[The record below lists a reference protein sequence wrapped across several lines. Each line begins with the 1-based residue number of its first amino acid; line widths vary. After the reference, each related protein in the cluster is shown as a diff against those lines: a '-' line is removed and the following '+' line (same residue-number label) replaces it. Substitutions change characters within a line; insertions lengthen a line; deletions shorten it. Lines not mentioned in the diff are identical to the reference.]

1 MNNPHANPEH
11 KWAMNEEMAFKA
23 AVRRN
28 KLLGLWAA
36 GELGLT
42 GDEAEAYAKTV
53 VTSDLKEPGEE
64 DVFRKV
70 TADFAAK
77 GLAITEATL
86 RQKMH
91 ALTVQVREQIQAA
104 GG

>member
-1 MNNPHANPEH
+1 MSEPHNRHEH
-11 KWAMNEEMAFKA
+11 KWAFDEEIRFKA
-23 AVRRN
+23 MARRN

-36 GELGLT
+36 SQLGLS
-42 GDEAEAYAKTV
+42 GPEAEDYAATV

-70 TADFAAK
+70 QSDFRAK
-77 GLAITEATL
+77 GATVPDEIL

-91 ALTVQVREQIQAA
+91 TFSAQVRAELEA

>member
-1 MNNPHANPEH
+1 MDDRQNKHEH
-11 KWAMNEEMAFKA
+11 KWAFDEAVRFKA
-23 AVRRN
+23 MARRN

-36 GELGLT
+36 AQLGLA
-42 GDEAEAYAKTV
+42 GDEAEDYAKSV
-53 VTSDLKEPGEE
+53 VASDMREPGEE

-70 TADFAAK
+70 QGDLKDK
-77 GLAITEATL
+77 GLVVAEETI

-91 ALTVQVREQIQAA
+91 ALARQVREELEA

>member
-1 MNNPHANPEH
+1 MPDPRPGAEH
-11 KWAMNEEMAFKA
+11 KWAFDEEIRFKA
-23 AVRRN
+23 MNRRN

-36 GELGLT
+36 GELGLS
-42 GDEAEAYAKTV
+42 GQPAEDYAQSV
-53 VTSDLKEPGEE
+53 VASDLKEPGEE

-70 TADFAAK
+70 KTDFAAK
-77 GLAITEATL
+77 GVSVPDETV

-91 ALTVQVREQIQAA
+91 FYSRQVREELEA

>member
-1 MNNPHANPEH
+1 MSEPRPSHEH
-11 KWAMNEEMAFKA
+11 KWAFDEEIRFKA
-23 AVRRN
+23 MARRN

-36 GELGLT
+36 HEMGLSGEP
-42 GDEAEAYAKTV
+42 AEDYAKTV
-53 VTSDLKEPGEE
+53 VVSDLKEPGEE

-70 TADFAAK
+70 KNDLSAFGAPVGDEV
-77 GLAITEATL
+77 I

-91 ALTVQVREQIQAA
+91 ALTRQVREELEA

>member
-1 MNNPHANPEH
+1 MDDRQNKHEH
-11 KWAMNEEMAFKA
+11 KWAFDEAVRFKA
-23 AVRRN
+23 MARRN

-36 GELGLT
+36 GELGLA
-42 GDEAEAYAKTV
+42 GAEADDYAKSV
-53 VTSDLKEPGEE
+53 VASDMKEPGEE

-70 TADFAAK
+70 NGDFKAK
-77 GLAITEATL
+77 GVTVPEETI

-91 ALTVQVREQIQAA
+91 ALARQVREELEA